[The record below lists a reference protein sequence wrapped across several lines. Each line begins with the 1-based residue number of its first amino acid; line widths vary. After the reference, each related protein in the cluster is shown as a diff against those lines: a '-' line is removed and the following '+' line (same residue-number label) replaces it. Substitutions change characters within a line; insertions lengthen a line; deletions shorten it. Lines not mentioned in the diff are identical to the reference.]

1 VTEPQPASL
10 AAEVTRAE
18 RRLAEAGIASPHIDA
33 VELAAHV
40 SGLPSHEVRRRMIT
54 GATMTAADRL
64 RLDALVGERVTRIP
78 LQHLTG
84 RAAFR
89 RLELR
94 VGPGVFIP
102 RPETEVVAQ
111 AAIDEAV
118 VLASRP
124 PLVLD
129 LCSGSGAIALSVKL
143 EVPDARVVA
152 VELDE
157 LAMAW
162 ARANRDQ
169 TGLDVAL
176 VRADAA
182 QALPGLDGRVD
193 VVVSNPPY
201 IPTGMVPVD
210 PEVRDHDPAV
220 ALYGGS
226 ADGLRIPLAV
236 AQRAA
241 ALLRPGGLLV
251 MEHADTH
258 GALLPDT
265 LRRAGC
271 WSSVADHVDLSGRP
285 RFVTAR
291 RTRS

>member
-1 VTEPQPASL
+1 VTEPPPTSF
-10 AAEVTRAE
+10 AEEVGRAE
-18 RRLAEAGIASPHIDA
+18 RRLAEAGIASPHTDA

-40 SGLPSHEVRRRMIT
+40 SGHPSHEVRRRMIT
-54 GATMTAADRL
+54 GATMTAPDRL
-64 RLDALVGERVTRIP
+64 RLDSLVGERVTRVP

-89 RLELR
+89 RLDLR

-118 VLASRP
+118 AVAERP
-124 PLVLD
+124 PLVID
-129 LCSGSGAIALSVKL
+129 LCSGSGAIALSVRL

-152 VELDE
+152 VEIDA

-162 ARANRDQ
+162 ARANRDE

-176 VRADAA
+176 VRADAVR
-182 QALPGLDGRVD
+182 ALPGLDGRVD

-201 IPTGMVPVD
+201 IPRGMVPVD

-226 ADGLRIPLAV
+226 EDGLFIPLAV
-236 AQRAA
+236 AHRAA

-258 GALLPDT
+258 GALLPDA
-265 LRRAGC
+265 LLRAGC
-271 WSSVADHVDLSGRP
+271 WSSVADHVDLGGRP